1 MIQHIGCFWRQHII
15 EIIRQKTDGH
25 DNANKGHRSERYFT
39 DFCVIRNEENG
50 EEDAEC
56 IAHIVSIGALFYDL
70 FVNGE
75 GFRCQGLFVGG
86 NDAAG
91 LSCIGH
97 IQHCYQKNGRNNTT
111 ESTRFRIVKH
121 FVRVSAK

>member
-1 MIQHIGCFWRQHII
+1 MVQHISRFRRQYIV
-15 EIIRQKTDGH
+15 EIIRQETDGH
-25 DNANKGHRSERYFT
+25 DNANQGHRSERDFT
-39 DFCVIRNEENG
+39 DFCVIGNEENR
-50 EEDAEC
+50 EEDAES
-56 IAHIVSIGALFYDL
+56 IAHIVGVRALFYDL

-75 GFRCQGLFVGG
+75 CFRCQGLLVGG

-111 ESTRFRIVKH
+111 EGTRFRIVKH
-121 FVRVSAK
+121 SVRTSAK